1 MDMDDIFKNHGSGLE
16 SPATRAYAVEPSD
29 TADLVL
35 VSRALNVAQA
45 GLVKVT
51 TTSGTTAQVYIAAGI
66 PFPIRTVRVWATG
79 TTATGIVAL
88 S

>member
-1 MDMDDIFKNHGSGLE
+1 MEDIFKHHGSGLE
-16 SPATRAYAVEPSD
+16 SPATRAHAVEPSD
-29 TADLVL
+29 TADLPL
-35 VSRALNVAQA
+35 ASRALNVAQS

-51 TTSGTTAQVYIAAGI
+51 TTKDTTAQIYIAAGV
-66 PFPIRTVRVWATG
+66 PFPIRVVRVWATG

>member
-1 MDMDDIFKNHGSGLE
+1 MTDIFKNHGSGLE

-29 TADLVL
+29 SADLGL
-35 VSRALNVAQA
+35 ASRALNVAQS
-45 GLVKVT
+45 GLVRVT
-51 TTSGTTAQVYIAAGI
+51 TTGDTTAQIYIAAGV
-66 PFPIRTVRVWATG
+66 PFPIRAVRIWATG